1 MSTDTG
7 ALPARHPV
15 TEYQPLRPARKALI
29 QVWVSHDEKARVR
42 ENARLSGYETV
53 GAYVRACTLAQPRS
67 AA

>member
-7 ALPARHPV
+7 ALPPRPPV
-15 TEYQPLRPARKALI
+15 TDYQPLRPARKALL
-29 QVWVSHDEKARVR
+29 QVWVSDDEKARVR
-42 ENARLSGYETV
+42 ENARLGGFETV